1 MIEPT
6 VKMLFPTDWNIGTL
20 GEFLLQMMHAHA
32 KRNDD
37 LDRAGVKAE
46 SAIEKRFDSV
56 NEFRAS
62 LADQARLLMPR
73 QEAESLL
80 KSLTEKLETGLK
92 VLADRV
98 DTQSAQLISSAGKK
112 SGIESGWGYAV
123 GAVGLVLA
131 IASFLALFFKK
142 GQP

>member
-98 DTQSAQLISSAGKK
+98 ETQSAQLISSAGKK

>member
-1 MIEPT
+1 MIEST

-37 LDRAGVKAE
+37 LDRGGVKAE

-62 LADQARLLMPR
+62 LANRPRLLMPR